1 MAPRRKPTPK
11 PGNFRTRQT
20 AKLNSARAQK
30 SPITPQPRVG
40 PRRQLP
46 PSTQGGTRVG
56 NSSQPYG
63 PKAGNGQAVRQVK
76 VRVEGPKQLP
86 PAKTVPPSR
95 QLPGMQGPQPM
106 SRPAQPGTSRP
117 AQPTRQQAAATKLAN
132 AAKGTSSTNVRTG
145 MPAKGLLNSGLAK
158 KAGFLGMAA
167 ATADQAR
174 RVFNPKDNIVTSL
187 RDLGNTLSNSGRP
200 GPGHSRYQA
209 PKPTEKQGPP
219 APRPEQIAKYR
230 ADRDARH
237 MGQRAALQRDFPTTR
252 NSGSNSSGGSNNS
265 GGSGSS
271 GGGGSR
277 QSSSSSGSAPKPRFS
292 GSVAEGRRI
301 WAEKYSSDKYKG
313 QAIHKEATKAL
324 EQMKNNESGQRAKNI
339 GPSGAS
345 PATNFETKTK
355 IDSSKVPDFKKIKG
369 RQFGK

>member
-1 MAPRRKPTPK
+1 MAKPKK
-11 PGNFRTRQT
+11 PSMLSRQRQLRQQQQQVRN
-20 AKLNSARAQK
+20 ASSN
-30 SPITPQPRVG
+30 
-40 PRRQLP
+40 QLP
-46 PSTQGGTRVG
+46 PRGGSSGGNGGAVTRRG
-56 NSSQPYG
+56 NSTPATRGGALARTGASKPTDGRVQP
-63 PKAGNGQAVRQVK
+63 
-76 VRVEGPKQLP
+76 VRVRDVTNTTRPQVSGSGNPPRVPGP
-86 PAKTVPPSR
+86 
-95 QLPGMQGPQPM
+95 
-106 SRPAQPGTSRP
+106 RPVLNTS
-117 AQPTRQQAAATKLAN
+117 A
-132 AAKGTSSTNVRTG
+132 
-145 MPAKGLLNSGLAK
+145 AKGLLKGAASGVAN
-158 KAGFLGMAA
+158 KAGLVGMAV

-209 PKPTEKQGPP
+209 PKPAEKQGPP

-230 ADRDARH
+230 AERDVRH

-252 NSGSNSSGGSNNS
+252 NSGSNSS

-292 GSVAEGRRI
+292 GSVADGRRI

-339 GPSGAS
+339 GSSGAS

>member
-1 MAPRRKPTPK
+1 MAKPKKPSMLSRQRQLRQQQQQVRNASSNNLPPRGGSGGGRGGAVTRPGNSTPATRGGALARTGTSKPTDGRIEPVRVREI
-11 PGNFRTRQT
+11 PNQTR
-20 AKLNSARAQK
+20 
-30 SPITPQPRVG
+30 PQPGRPT
-40 PRRQLP
+40 PRI
-46 PSTQGGTRVG
+46 SGGRPVI
-56 NSSQPYG
+56 N
-63 PKAGNGQAVRQVK
+63 
-76 VRVEGPKQLP
+76 
-86 PAKTVPPSR
+86 PA
-95 QLPGMQGPQPM
+95 
-106 SRPAQPGTSRP
+106 A
-117 AQPTRQQAAATKLAN
+117 
-132 AAKGTSSTNVRTG
+132 
-145 MPAKGLLNSGLAK
+145 AKGLLKGAASGVANKAGLA
-158 KAGFLGMAA
+158 GMAL

-209 PKPTEKQGPP
+209 PKPAEKQGPP
-219 APRPEQIAKYR
+219 APRPEQIAQYR
-230 ADRDARH
+230 AERDVRH

-252 NSGSNSSGGSNNS
+252 NSGSNSS

-339 GPSGAS
+339 GSSGAS